1 MELEAEALRADRLE
15 SRLTE
20 GEERR
25 EAVDIQNRSLEK
37 DLLQTSESKKNI
49 ESENKRLSAQLSEQR
64 ASFERERLTW
74 AQEKEKV
81 LRYQRQLQLNY
92 VQMYRRSRTLEAE
105 IESLTIDL
113 ELEKPKSNDLVKKQM
128 PALEMGHNTIEL

>member
-1 MELEAEALRADRLE
+1 MRADRLE

-25 EAVDIQNRSLEK
+25 EAVENENRTIEK
-37 DLLQTSESKKNI
+37 DLIQTSESKKNL

-64 ASFERERLTW
+64 ASFDRERLTW

-105 IESLTIDL
+105 IDSLTMDL
-113 ELEKPKSNDLVKKQM
+113 ELEKPKPNDLVKKQM